1 MEVRRHLAL
10 FGGMPITPR
19 IKTQPERTFKRSF
32 RRPGMHISTSTS
44 GHHNVTVESLDT
56 LKVDVGTTDRSGSE
70 SVTIRLTGPEI
81 NKGGGHRQSL
91 MPKGY
96 SNDLLVRVFTWKP

>member
-44 GHHNVTVESLDT
+44 GH
-56 LKVDVGTTDRSGSE
+56 
-70 SVTIRLTGPEI
+70 TI
-81 NKGGGHRQSL
+81 
-91 MPKGY
+91 M
-96 SNDLLVRVFTWKP
+96 